1 MNDQKYIDLLT
12 QIYSDKYG
20 ILSFKDFLEI
30 NQYKLNNQ
38 YNFLNI
44 NNIISKYNLIYFN
57 ESKFENKEYF
67 LNLFLQYT
75 YFNNINQENFFINLY
90 AYYISIHNSPDKII
104 FDLLNSKL
112 YSVELI

>member
-1 MNDQKYIDLLT
+1 MKMNDQKYIDLLT

-90 AYYISIHNSPDKII
+90 AYSISIHNSPDKII
-104 FDLLNSKL
+104 FDFLNS
-112 YSVELI
+112 